1 MALGD
6 RIAAA
11 RKQAGM
17 TQGALSRAM
26 NVAQSTV
33 AQWETGKNEPPLD
46 KLRDVARRCG
56 VAFTAL
62 VDDDGDASAAPE
74 AIEGAVSR
82 ASMQGGGLAGY
93 APANRMAG
101 APPFS
106 GARDLKILG
115 HVKGGTEGWFIDNG
129 EVQGLTVRPDVLI
142 GVKDAYAVY
151 VRDLSMAPAFEPNFL
166 VWVDPSRPVM
176 PGNDVVVQLADG
188 QAFIKRLVRRTQ
200 RAVICRQWNPA
211 RDIEFPTTKVKA
223 VHLVVGQLRVQ
234 T

>member
-6 RIAAA
+6 RIAAV

-46 KLRDVARRCG
+46 KLREVARLCS

-62 VDDDGDASAAPE
+62 VDDSAELSATADSADAALSRPSPHDASRAALL
-74 AIEGAVSR
+74 AVAR
-82 ASMQGGGLAGY
+82 APG
-93 APANRMAG
+93 APA
-101 APPFS
+101 FS
-106 GARDLKILG
+106 GPRDLKILG
-115 HVKGGTEGWFIDNG
+115 HAKGGAEGWFIENG
-129 EVQGLTVRPDVLI
+129 EIQGLTIRPDVLI
-142 GVKDAYAVY
+142 GVKDAYAIY

-166 VWVDPSRPVM
+166 VWVDPSRPVT
-176 PGNDVVVQLADG
+176 PGNDVIVQLVDG

-200 RAVICRQWNPA
+200 RAVVCRQWNPA
-211 RDIEFPTTKVKA
+211 RDIDFPTAKIKA
-223 VHLVVGQLRVQ
+223 IHLVVGQLRVQ